1 MVNRQTIMRMREI
14 LTPSFKELRRELGIP
29 ERRRPMVEECRADD
43 SDFCQEVV
51 RRGWL
56 TEEQMHHAAERYQL
70 GKSRSGR
77 CIFWM
82 IDRQGRV
89 RDGHIGDQWVSE
101 MLKARAPQLL
111 GHWHAEHC
119 LFGLVLTDNVK
130 IQKCKNATTAVVESE
145 RTDNVKMQKCKN
157 ATIAVVESERS
168 AVILSELF
176 PEHLWM
182 ASVYPANLSARLLE
196 PLKGCQV
203 TLFPRTDE
211 DGETFLAWLAVAE
224 EARREYGLDVT
235 VSSILEDN
243 ATEEQKARHI
253 DLVDFLFEHGSHG

>member
-1 MVNRQTIMRMREI
+1 MKLREI
-14 LTPSFKELRRELGIP
+14 LTPSFTALRQELGIL

-51 RRGWL
+51 SRGWL

-89 RDGHIGDQWVSE
+89 RDGHIGDQWVTE

-119 LFGLVLTDNVK
+119 LFGLETLPHPLPDMEGSSHFYN
-130 IQKCKNATTAVVESE
+130 
-145 RTDNVKMQKCKN
+145 R
-157 ATIAVVESERS
+157 R
-168 AVILSELF
+168 
-176 PEHLWM
+176 
-182 ASVYPANLSARLLE
+182 PA
-196 PLKGCQV
+196 
-203 TLFPRTDE
+203 
-211 DGETFLAWLAVAE
+211 
-224 EARREYGLDVT
+224 
-235 VSSILEDN
+235 
-243 ATEEQKARHI
+243 
-253 DLVDFLFEHGSHG
+253 GSRP

>member
-1 MVNRQTIMRMREI
+1 MKLSEI
-14 LTPSFKELRRELGIP
+14 LTPSFTALRQELGHKP
-29 ERRRPMVEECRADD
+29 HRSMVEECRADD
-43 SDFCQEVV
+43 SDFCHEVV
-51 RRGWL
+51 SRGWL

-89 RDGHIGDQWVSE
+89 RDGHVGDQWVTE

-130 IQKCKNATTAVVESE
+130 MQKCKNATIAVVESE
-145 RTDNVKMQKCKN
+145 RSDNVKMQKCKN
-157 ATIAVVESERS
+157 ATIAVVESERT
-168 AVILSELF
+168 AVVLSEIF
-176 PEHLWM
+176 PEQRWM

-196 PLKGCQV
+196 PLRDCQV
-203 TLFPRTDE
+203 TLFPNTDE
-211 DGETFLAWLAVAE
+211 TGDTFLAWMDVAY
-224 EARREYGLDVT
+224 EARHVFGLDVT
-235 VSSILEDN
+235 VSSVLEEH
-243 ATEEQKARHI
+243 ATEEQKRRRI
-253 DLVDFLFEHGSHG
+253 DLLDFLFEGRTET